1 MGSNPTPS
9 AEKIMKLHEYQAKSI
24 LASYG
29 MPVPRG
35 GVATTPQEARDVT
48 RHVGT
53 PAFVKAQVHAG
64 GRGKGGGIKLIQS
77 AEQAE
82 DAAASMLGSRLVSPQ
97 TSLTGA
103 PVSRVLVEECL
114 DVEHELYLGIV
125 IDAIAQAPVVI
136 ASKAG
141 GMEIE
146 EIALEH
152 PDLILR
158 EVVQPTV
165 GFRSYQGRRLAH
177 AMELPS
183 TLANP
188 VADQIMRLYKA
199 FVDKDCSLAEINP
212 LVITKSGQVMVL
224 DAKISIDDD
233 AAFRQPDMPGLRDW
247 TQEDLLEAR
256 AGQAGIAYVKLDGD
270 VGCLVNGAGLAMATM
285 DSIKVSGCSPANFLD
300 VGGGAEPIRV
310 AEAMGIILADPQ
322 VKRVLIN
329 VFGGIARCDDIA
341 EGIVRAFSDSG
352 KDLPLV
358 VRFLGTNKDEGIRI
372 LKKDKPNTVFVDSI
386 SEATKA
392 LQEIAS
398 R

>member
-1 MGSNPTPS
+1 
-9 AEKIMKLHEYQAKSI
+9 MKLHEYQAKSI

-29 MPVPRG
+29 MPVPRS
-35 GVATTPQEARDVT
+35 GVATTPQEARDVA

-64 GRGKGGGIKLIQS
+64 GRGKGGGIKLIES

-82 DAAASMLGSRLVSPQ
+82 DVAASMLGSRLISPQ

-103 PVSRVLVEECL
+103 PISIVLVEESL
-114 DVEHELYLGIV
+114 DIEYELYLGIV

-152 PDLILR
+152 PGLILR

-165 GFRSYQGRRLAH
+165 GFRAYQGRRLAH
-177 AMELPS
+177 AMGLPS
-183 TLANP
+183 NLANP
-188 VADQIMRLYKA
+188 VADQMMRLYKA
-199 FVDKDCSLAEINP
+199 FVDKDCSLVEINP

-224 DAKISIDDD
+224 DAKMTIDDD
-233 AAFRQPDMPGLRDW
+233 AAFRQPDMPSLRDW
-247 TQEDLLEAR
+247 TQEDILEAK
-256 AGQAGIAYVKLDGD
+256 AGQAGLAYVKLDGD

-285 DSIKVSGCSPANFLD
+285 DAIKASGCFPANFLD

-322 VKRVLIN
+322 VKKVLIN

-341 EGIVRAFSDSG
+341 EGIVRSYLDSG
-352 KDLPLV
+352 KELPLV

-372 LKKDKPNTVFVDSI
+372 LKEAKPDTIFVDYI
-386 SEATKA
+386 SEATKV
-392 LQEIAS
+392 LQDITIQ
-398 R
+398 